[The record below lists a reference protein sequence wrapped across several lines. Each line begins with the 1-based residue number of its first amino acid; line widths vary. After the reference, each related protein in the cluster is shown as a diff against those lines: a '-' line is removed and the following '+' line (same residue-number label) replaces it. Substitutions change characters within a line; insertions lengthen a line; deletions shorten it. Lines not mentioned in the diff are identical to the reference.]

1 MILSFA
7 LTTEEFLS
15 GKKTATRRFF
25 AERTIKSW
33 QKAWDEERLIH
44 KAYDKVARVG
54 GKQIG
59 EFRLTCQPYLERL
72 GDMPLADLEAEGG
85 MVDTIEAFCE
95 LVGKSP
101 DDECLVIRFEKED
114 G

>member
-15 GKKTATRRFF
+15 GEKTVTRRFCKP
-25 AERTIKSW
+25 RRILSW
-33 QKAWDEERLIH
+33 YNAWKQGRHVHAAWD
-44 KAYDKVARVG
+44 KVPFAG

-72 GDMPLADLEAEGG
+72 GDMPLEDLVAEGG
-85 MVDTIEAFCE
+85 MVDTIEAFCQ

-101 DDECLVIRFEKED
+101 DDECLVIRFEKV
-114 G
+114 